1 MAIAISTLCTDL
13 HANDKKKY
21 IEDDFPSLPPLVI
34 EGAGGAYEGEMFT
47 RFLQL
52 DGNAEIDNLYVAG
65 VINNPNQIIDLIG
78 ATGFVKI
85 RQVNN
90 SLLDSK
96 LIKFFD
102 TDLSNQVCFDGVKF
116 KQTLYEEIAAKCRVG
131 DIKMGADKSSLTTST
146 SVPCSV
152 LLKPDIK
159 NYSDVFRQIRLNQC
173 VGPFHQQYDTYC
185 QLLRKSCTIVS
196 REANMTD
203 ISSFYSNVMSDRRE
217 ETKSILNSVPQLVFS
232 FDDRSVEQCCALMA
246 PAFGIPLPDKLNQK
260 VKAVIR
266 FYCKYQ
272 HLASLYICRQIQKSE
287 YAKIE
292 YDNVF
297 AFQLGYIPDV
307 LQPFLHRIAERHPY
321 LTKRLRG
328 GEQLIYIVSKPSR
341 KSFHS
346 YDTRFEF
353 RYSFS
358 KLELIIAQN
367 RTLME
372 RLLNAI
378 ARTIYHKTIRSIV
391 VNGDYIPSYFV
402 KTTVLWMC
410 ETKEFANN
418 ISSLENRADL
428 IQIGQE
434 WINFAIEKLS
444 KKNCEHY
451 FLTGVNILESYSLEL
466 LQIVSLTLQSLKTIP
481 IFNEDTVDVIDQ
493 DNLNF
498 VVSEHDIR
506 CKQIEE
512 ERARE
517 EFQQMLLKQFPI
529 NRTDWPNLEAAPFL
543 NTYRSSEFCLPKFW
557 DEYEKLFLNFSSDK
571 TEPCVCAQSDLI
583 PFFKFSN
590 LLYTSVVQLKNAMKM
605 LPDLDRVNV
614 QNVEAVELFP
624 SLSKIPKLMQAF
636 LEKRNDRSNFFANGP
651 TTFPYFID
659 LFDQETR
666 DVDWTLPKIR
676 NPILEAKIRALPGGE
691 EFNPGI
697 WKCEHPYDEGVQCG
711 EYAWSGAERQYW
723 KSQSKFCMTAQCR
736 HCSRYLCYRH
746 WQEHIKLMVIDLSL
760 D

>member
-1 MAIAISTLCTDL
+1 MAIAIATLFTDL

-21 IEDDFPSLPPLVI
+21 IEDDFPSLPPLLI

-116 KQTLYEEIAAKCRVG
+116 KQTLYEEIAAKCRVS

-146 SVPCSV
+146 SVPCSI

-185 QLLRKSCTIVS
+185 QLLRKSCIVVS

-217 ETKSILNSVPQLVFS
+217 GTKSIINSVPQLVFS

-260 VKAVIR
+260 IKAVIR

-272 HLASLYICRQIQKSE
+272 HLANLNICQQIQKSE
-287 YAKIE
+287 CAKIE

-307 LQPFLHRIAERHPY
+307 LQPFLHRTAERYPY

-328 GEQLIYIVSKPSR
+328 EEQLIYIVSKPSR

-378 ARTIYHKTIRSIV
+378 ARTIYHKT
-391 VNGDYIPSYFV
+391 
-402 KTTVLWMC
+402 
-410 ETKEFANN
+410 
-418 ISSLENRADL
+418 
-428 IQIGQE
+428 
-434 WINFAIEKLS
+434 
-444 KKNCEHY
+444 
-451 FLTGVNILESYSLEL
+451 
-466 LQIVSLTLQSLKTIP
+466 
-481 IFNEDTVDVIDQ
+481 
-493 DNLNF
+493 
-498 VVSEHDIR
+498 
-506 CKQIEE
+506 
-512 ERARE
+512 
-517 EFQQMLLKQFPI
+517 
-529 NRTDWPNLEAAPFL
+529 
-543 NTYRSSEFCLPKFW
+543 
-557 DEYEKLFLNFSSDK
+557 
-571 TEPCVCAQSDLI
+571 
-583 PFFKFSN
+583 
-590 LLYTSVVQLKNAMKM
+590 
-605 LPDLDRVNV
+605 
-614 QNVEAVELFP
+614 
-624 SLSKIPKLMQAF
+624 
-636 LEKRNDRSNFFANGP
+636 
-651 TTFPYFID
+651 
-659 LFDQETR
+659 
-666 DVDWTLPKIR
+666 
-676 NPILEAKIRALPGGE
+676 
-691 EFNPGI
+691 
-697 WKCEHPYDEGVQCG
+697 
-711 EYAWSGAERQYW
+711 
-723 KSQSKFCMTAQCR
+723 
-736 HCSRYLCYRH
+736 
-746 WQEHIKLMVIDLSL
+746 
-760 D
+760 